1 MGYKKGAYQ
10 VEYDGFRRIYQFVSR
25 CIERNGQEV
34 QIVLFTIVHSNI
46 INMEMAEMQE
56 AMIHLETAIRT
67 SLRKGDV
74 ATKYNNAQYIV
85 ILMETSKDNGQKV
98 VARIKDMW
106 RQEMDKNKAFS
117 LRYDIEAI
125 TDEE

>member
-1 MGYKKGAYQ
+1 MTA
-10 VEYDGFRRIYQFVSR
+10 
-25 CIERNGQEV
+25 
-34 QIVLFTIVHSNI
+34 L
-46 INMEMAEMQE
+46 QE

-85 ILMETSKDNGQKV
+85 ILMDTSKENGQRV

-106 RQEMDKNKAFS
+106 REMGNEAAFD
-117 LRYDIEAI
+117 LHYDIQGI
-125 TDEE
+125 SEEN